1 MATEVTHKATLSHAG
16 ASPASD
22 TVSQQTT
29 SPSNHPALDQACK
42 SVDRLIAIE
51 QDLVRRIVGQ
61 YELDRQV
68 QHLLIELQI
77 CSTRM
82 REQLIECT
90 AASVH
95 KRDGRFS
102 LSEKK

>member
-1 MATEVTHKATLSHAG
+1 MAPEVTHKATPSDAG
-16 ASPASD
+16 ASPVSD
-22 TVSQQTT
+22 TVSQQTI
-29 SPSNHPALDQACK
+29 SPSNHPALHQACK

-95 KRDGRFS
+95 ERNGRYPV
-102 LSEKK
+102 SEKK